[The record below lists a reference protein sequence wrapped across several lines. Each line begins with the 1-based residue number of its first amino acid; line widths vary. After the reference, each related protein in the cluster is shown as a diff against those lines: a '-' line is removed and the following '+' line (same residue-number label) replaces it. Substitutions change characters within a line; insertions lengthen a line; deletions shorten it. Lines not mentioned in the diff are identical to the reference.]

1 MCTCCLLV
9 FPTAAARIVYRRSSS
24 VASPTPRGLGAHPC
38 PISMSAEAAQ
48 PRLSRLRPAGPEVP
62 PARLRARWDGRTRV
76 SVPASPPTSREGR
89 TGAETWSDSGRAKF
103 PLSVSPAELADSA
116 GCDPHSAHRAAPR
129 SRRGPLSPGCFP
141 APADTAWDRPGS
153 SRLRWQQSM
162 SEPPLGICCQVLH
175 GMGYVSRA
183 PARPVESAPWDAP
196 EPTAI
201 LEPHTE
207 STTGPPSLLS
217 RPAGESQ
224 TPRGS
229 PPAHPRVPD
238 PAAPVSITPSS
249 MQRRVYT
256 ALPPTHGYNACPTL

>member
-1 MCTCCLLV
+1 
-9 FPTAAARIVYRRSSS
+9 
-24 VASPTPRGLGAHPC
+24 
-38 PISMSAEAAQ
+38 MSAEAAQ

-153 SRLRWQQSM
+153 SCLRWQQSM

-224 TPRGS
+224 TPHGS

-256 ALPPTHGYNACPTL
+256 ALPPLTATTPAQRFTLRWASRISESRECTN